1 MPKLNWLFVEGN
13 PLDCGC
19 PVENFRTW
27 LLSLD
32 QSITFDAF
40 CENGDKVVDLPG
52 ASFDVCVVTT
62 TSTTTTTTTT
72 TTTLPPTT
80 TTTTSTT
87 TTTPIPTTEESTVI
101 ISVVPEEG
109 DALVTFL
116 ISLILLIII
125 VMTCVGVLILNYKY
139 RNLLKIQPE
148 KEGEFDKPD
157 ETEAEENVNL
167 TDSRY

>member
-1 MPKLNWLFVEGN
+1 MPKLNWLYVEGN

-19 PVENFRTW
+19 PVEKFRTW

-32 QSITFDAF
+32 QSITVDAE
-40 CENGDKVVDLPG
+40 CETGENVVDIPG
-52 ASFDVCVVTT
+52 ASFDVCIVTT

-80 TTTTSTT
+80 TTTTTTSTT
-87 TTTPIPTTEESTVI
+87 SIPTTEETTVI

-109 DALVTFL
+109 DALVTFV
-116 ISLILLIII
+116 ISLILLVII
-125 VMTCVGVLILNYKY
+125 VLTCIGVLVLNYKY

-157 ETEAEENVNL
+157 ETEAEEKVNL
-167 TDSRY
+167 TDNRY